1 MYFKLSY
8 EPDSIHSNEFCH
20 YCSYESLPWNETHI
34 KFVMDSKDRGALAR
48 SIQETYYIPKSDSD
62 LLIKWSSLIKALS
75 PPSKN
80 KGTLEARFACF
91 CNEDGCEIRVYP
103 EKYNEGDTLPSE
115 IKKDPGRFVYGGHRL
130 EIAMTRTPLVSDLDS
145 SKEECM
151 KFLKW
156 IVKKSKT

>member
-1 MYFKLSY
+1 
-8 EPDSIHSNEFCH
+8 
-20 YCSYESLPWNETHI
+20 
-34 KFVMDSKDRGALAR
+34 
-48 SIQETYYIPKSDSD
+48 
-62 LLIKWSSLIKALS
+62 LS

-80 KGTLEARFACF
+80 KVTLEARFACF

-103 EKYNEGDTLPSE
+103 EKYKEGDKLPSE
-115 IKKDPGRFVYGGHRL
+115 IKKDPGRSVYGGHRL
-130 EIAMTRTPLVSDLDS
+130 EIAMTRTPLVSDLDL

>member
-1 MYFKLSY
+1 
-8 EPDSIHSNEFCH
+8 
-20 YCSYESLPWNETHI
+20 
-34 KFVMDSKDRGALAR
+34 
-48 SIQETYYIPKSDSD
+48 
-62 LLIKWSSLIKALS
+62 LS

-145 SKEECM
+145 SKEECI

-156 IVKKSKT
+156 IVKKSKA